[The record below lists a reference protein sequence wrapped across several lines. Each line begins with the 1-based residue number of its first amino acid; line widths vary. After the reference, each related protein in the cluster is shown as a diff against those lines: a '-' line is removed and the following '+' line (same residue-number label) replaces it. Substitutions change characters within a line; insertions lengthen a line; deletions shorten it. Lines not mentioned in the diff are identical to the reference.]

1 MLIRTGAG
9 TGNNKGKGK
18 GAARDEPEEVPDS
31 EEDVGQPVAR
41 EQLAGKYK
49 EKESTPD
56 PIDCIQSDEARPRS
70 PKQHAFERLSPKPN
84 DRRIPP
90 DGPATAHLRTRIRD
104 RESKVVD
111 VDAPSEEDE
120 IQPAVFSDV
129 DDGPPHDKV
138 AATPNGR
145 LRIPKGAVANK
156 IPMFEQQ
163 QGPSPPRPP
172 KPQKNAIR
180 TIDFTQPSVKQAMKP
195 KGGKVG
201 SFADTKTSRIHS

>member
-9 TGNNKGKGK
+9 TGKNKGKGK
-18 GAARDEPEEVPDS
+18 RAARDEPEEVPDS

-41 EQLAGKYK
+41 EQLTGKHK

-70 PKQHAFERLSPKPN
+70 PRQHAFERPSPKPK

-90 DGPATAHLRTRIRD
+90 DGPATAHLRTRLRD
-104 RESKVVD
+104 MESEVVD
-111 VDAPSEEDE
+111 VDASSEEDE
-120 IQPAVFSDV
+120 IQSAWHSDV
-129 DDGPPHDKV
+129 DVVPPHDKV

-145 LRIPKGAVANK
+145 LHIPKGAVANK

-163 QGPSPPRPP
+163 KGLSPPRLL
-172 KPQKNAIR
+172 KPQKSAVP
-180 TIDFTQPSVKQAMKP
+180 TIDLQSSSIKLSMRPRS
-195 KGGKVG
+195 GKVG
-201 SFADTKTSRIHS
+201 YFTGANG